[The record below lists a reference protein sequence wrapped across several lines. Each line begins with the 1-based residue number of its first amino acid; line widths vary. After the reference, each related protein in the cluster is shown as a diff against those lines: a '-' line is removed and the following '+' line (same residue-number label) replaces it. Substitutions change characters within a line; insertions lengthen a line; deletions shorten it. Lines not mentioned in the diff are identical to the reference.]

1 MLRFLSLW
9 LLLAAAACGNVTLAG
24 QDASATGRDAGAT
37 DTARPDASA
46 PVHGAGSTQC
56 VFGRDSFG
64 SSCVFGP

>member
-24 QDASATGRDAGAT
+24 QDASATGHDASVDNAG
-37 DTARPDASA
+37 PDASA